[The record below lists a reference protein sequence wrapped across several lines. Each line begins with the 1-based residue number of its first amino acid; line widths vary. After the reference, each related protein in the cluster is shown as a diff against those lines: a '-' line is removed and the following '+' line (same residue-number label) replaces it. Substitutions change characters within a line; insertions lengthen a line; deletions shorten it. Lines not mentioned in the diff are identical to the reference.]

1 MQWATSNDCLN
12 QLEYTDM
19 RCAQTHSHTLTHSER
34 RWRNVQNN
42 TLNHLLRA
50 YLPLFFACS
59 LALLLPPCLSLSSS
73 SSSLVSFVPFN
84 CWINLSLCVISY
96 ALQHTLSQKLCYI
109 PCDHR
114 TDSNYRLLT
123 ESRARAHTIA
133 FVNNSVVNCWYKES
147 THSQAL
153 FECNTQIIFYYW
165 ATLIR
170 GSDIVGTVGVCT
182 LCVHSTCG
190 ITALAKSIQLKIPLC
205 DTMWKMCERL
215 CEAKAFLYRKK

>member
-1 MQWATSNDCLN
+1 MFSSAQFETGFLRSCRTFFPRFWLENYLFSDNAPKPKQQHKNPSIEMQWATSNDSLN

-59 LALLLPPCLSLSSS
+59 LALLLPPCSSLSSSSS
-73 SSSLVSFVPFN
+73 SSSLVSFLPFN

-153 FECNTQIIFYYW
+153 FECNTQIILLLSYFNPW
-165 ATLIR
+165 
-170 GSDIVGTVGVCT
+170 
-182 LCVHSTCG
+182 
-190 ITALAKSIQLKIPLC
+190 
-205 DTMWKMCERL
+205 
-215 CEAKAFLYRKK
+215 